1 MKKGILFIGL
11 AVFAMTSCGGP
22 DNAEFEKA
30 AGKICDCMKK
40 ADEKRA
46 AEKAADT
53 LGLNIDM
60 TDLDYSLC
68 ALEVA
73 FDVDPFDA
81 KMTEAIGNKCP
92 DLKETHKKYVDGA
105 KK

>member
-1 MKKGILFIGL
+1 MKKGVLLVGL
-11 AVFAMTSCGGP
+11 AVFALTSCGGP

-40 ADEKRA
+40 NNEKRA

-73 FDVDPFDA
+73 LDVDPFDA
-81 KMTEAIGNKCP
+81 KMGEAIGSKCP
-92 DLKETHKKYVDGA
+92 DLKATHDKYVKDA